1 MAVPYFLKQDGDA
14 LLFNQD
20 KGYLQFFVPEKFF
33 ETKKAIIVGEFVNLI
48 GILDYTIYDD
58 KGKNNG
64 LKPFRFPTVFLAKP
78 GEIEKVKDI
87 QLTKYT
93 ERQDYRLLKFYK
105 GDPVIVSTKV
115 PKGVANV
122 EEFFRIITGG
132 TLPRINYNVIHE
144 YFEENASLNG
154 VKYGVSS
161 QMFGM
166 IVSEL
171 CRDPNDLS
179 RPFRLTKME
188 DMAAYKMINLE
199 QLPYYISP
207 YTSITNI
214 NWDKAVV
221 NACLLQGGKESPL
234 EKVLTESD
242 SLT

>member
-20 KGYLQFFVPEKFF
+20 KGYLQFFVPEKLF
-33 ETKKAIIVGEFVNLI
+33 ETKKAIVVGEYVNLI
-48 GILDYTIYDD
+48 GILDYTIYDGN
-58 KGKNNG
+58 GKNNG

-78 GEIEKVKDI
+78 GEIEKVRDI

-93 ERQDYRLLKFYK
+93 DRQDYRLLKFYK
-105 GDPVIVSTKV
+105 GDQVVVSTKV
-115 PKGVANV
+115 PKGVGNI

-132 TLPRINYNVIHE
+132 TLPRIRYDVIHE
-144 YFEENASLNG
+144 YFNENAALNG
-154 VKYGVSS
+154 FNYGVTS
-161 QMFGM
+161 QMLGI

-179 RPFRLTKME
+179 RPFRMTKME
-188 DMAAYKMINLE
+188 DMSAYKPINIE
-199 QLPYYISP
+199 QIPYYISP

-221 NACLLQGGKESPL
+221 NACLLQDGKESPL
-234 EKVLTESD
+234 EKVLTESV